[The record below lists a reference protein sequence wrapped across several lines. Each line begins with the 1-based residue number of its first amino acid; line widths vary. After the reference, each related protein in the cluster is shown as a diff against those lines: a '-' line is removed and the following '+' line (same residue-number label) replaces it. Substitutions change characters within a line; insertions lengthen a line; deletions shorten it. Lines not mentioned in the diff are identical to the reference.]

1 MKGELKVIMERVRYK
16 TKRGTRALF
25 KENLR
30 RRAAI
35 KMSVAGITA
44 RNKKRRERTA

>member
-1 MKGELKVIMERVRYK
+1 MKVIMGRVRYK
-16 TKRGTRALF
+16 AKRGTRVLF

-35 KMSVAGITA
+35 KMPVAGITA
-44 RNKKRRERTA
+44 RNKKRRERTV